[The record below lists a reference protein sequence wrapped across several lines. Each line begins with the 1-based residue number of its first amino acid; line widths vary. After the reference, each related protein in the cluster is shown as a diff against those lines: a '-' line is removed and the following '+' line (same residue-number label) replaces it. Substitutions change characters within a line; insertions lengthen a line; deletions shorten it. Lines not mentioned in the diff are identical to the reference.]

1 MPGEVPGLVI
11 GTWSEASCSCAFFS
25 LALFMRKKI
34 STPASA
40 STTITPM
47 TMPTITPMLGPLEV
61 PVLPLLL
68 LSLLP
73 PPVLPV
79 LVFVG

>member
-1 MPGEVPGLVI
+1 
-11 GTWSEASCSCAFFS
+11 
-25 LALFMRKKI
+25 
-34 STPASA
+34 
-40 STTITPM
+40 
-47 TMPTITPMLGPLEV
+47 MLGPLEV